1 MMEKI
6 TEREIINKAYEIKGT
21 DQFWDELKRLKSDI
35 DFFMLFMERE
45 AKSSFAFDIRVSH
58 GMARNAFTDLWRN
71 HGFYKN
77 TDTLKTVFSEFIL
90 LRYMIETLYNVSEGE
105 VGLAELTVSEKEL
118 FVQFIEYLEQY
129 NGFNKYAFITE
140 TYVSDF
146 IGCSRGCS
154 AVQQKIS
161 VLKQERKQ

>member
-1 MMEKI
+1 MMEKL
-6 TEREIINKAYEIKGT
+6 TERKIIQEAHKIKGT
-21 DQFWDELKRLKSDI
+21 DQFWDEFRRLKSDI
-35 DFFMLFMERE
+35 DFFMLFMKRE
-45 AKSSFAFDIRVSH
+45 AKSSFTFDIRVSC
-58 GMARNAFTDLWRN
+58 GMARNAFTDLWRDY
-71 HGFYKN
+71 GFCKDE
-77 TDTLKTVFSEFIL
+77 DTLKIVFSEFIL
-90 LRYMIETLYNVSEGE
+90 LRYMIEKLYDVSEGE
-105 VGLAELTVSEKEL
+105 AGLAELTVSEKEF